1 MTTSFDEIAALAK
14 DRTPAGRRRL
24 ATCFGD
30 ALFVHAVRFTSTER
44 SMALEIMAALL
55 RDAELEIRRELAK
68 RFAAEPT
75 APRALVVGL
84 AHDVIEVAQPV
95 LLASPVLQDSDL
107 VGVIEAHGTA
117 HRMAIANRTQMPPR
131 VADALAQTKEP
142 LVAMTLLQNIAIH
155 LPESTLQELAGQALD
170 NAEISHCL
178 ALRPEMTPEI
188 AETLYWLVSQELRQH
203 LRQQFDF
210 NPKVLDQALHEVVDK
225 LVRREEDP
233 ATRRSLADRLIASG
247 AVDAGFLIEL
257 LKSRG
262 LDLFRTLMQELTQ
275 IEASALEVVYRPEGV
290 ESLALVCRGLGFS
303 KTETASLIM
312 LVRDR
317 IAGED
322 RFDPANLADALTTFS
337 RLTVGD
343 AKTVLW
349 QWQSDPGYLT
359 DLAARRFQ

>member
-30 ALFVHAVRFTSTER
+30 ALFVHTVRFTETER
-44 SMALEIMAALL
+44 TMALEIMAALL
-55 RDAELEIRRELAK
+55 RDAEIEIRKELAK
-68 RFAAEPT
+68 RFANEPT
-75 APRALVVGL
+75 APRALIVGL
-84 AHDVIEVAQPV
+84 AHDVIAVAQPV
-95 LLASPVLQDSDL
+95 LLYSPVLQDSDL
-107 VGVIEAHGTA
+107 VGVIEARGTA
-117 HRMAIANRTQMPPR
+117 HRVAVANRPQVGPR

-142 LVAMTLLQNIAIH
+142 LVAMTLLQNIAVR
-155 LPESTLQELAGQALD
+155 LPESTLRELALQAVD

-210 NPKVLDQALHEVVDK
+210 NPKTLDRALQDVVSK
-225 LVRREEDP
+225 LVRRETDP
-233 ATRRSLADRLIASG
+233 VNRRSLADRLIASG

-262 LDLFRTLMQELTQ
+262 VELFRTLMQELTQ
-275 IEASALEVVYRPEGV
+275 IAESALEVVYQPEGL
-290 ESLALVCRGLGFS
+290 ESLALICRALGFG

-317 IAGED
+317 IAGENQ
-322 RFDPANLADALTTFS
+322 FEPASLADALTTFS
-337 RLTVGD
+337 RLTTGD
-343 AKTVLW
+343 AKTVMW
-349 QWQSDPGYLT
+349 QWQSDPGYLR
-359 DLAARRFQ
+359 DLAVRRLQ